1 MELNLIR
8 QRIADLKGR
17 LDSLRGYL

>member
-1 MELNLIR
+1 MELNLVR
-8 QRIADLKGR
+8 QRINDLKTR